1 MKIND
6 IKTVLTFEQVLES
19 SSPQATDLIFE
30 SAAEMVRNIRTI
42 IQKGQ
47 VPAESIND
55 TWTSEKIAQFCAGL
69 ERIEKVVATQVS
81 DGTIKSELRDTVYTI
96 LATSDFNHD
105 KAITLILK
113 QASAEAHG
121 PAVKRWSDLLAAE
134 DTHPLQNELDKV
146 GRDLSSLVALLRTKG
161 AAEVQ
166 ALKNNQATAT
176 QQAAAQVDPI
186 M

>member
-6 IKTVLTFEQVLES
+6 IKTVLSFEQVLES

-42 IQKGQ
+42 LQKGLSP
-47 VPAESIND
+47 VESINN
-55 TWTSEKIAQFCAGL
+55 TWTNEKIAQFCAGC
-69 ERIEKVVATQVS
+69 ERIEKVVATQIS
-81 DGTIKSELRDTVYTI
+81 DGTLKTDLRDTVYTI
-96 LATSDFNHD
+96 LASSDFNHD

-113 QASAEAHG
+113 QAAAEAHG
-121 PAVKRWSDLLAAE
+121 PAVKRWADLLAAE
-134 DTHPLQNELDKV
+134 DKQPLETELDKV
-146 GRDLSSLVALLRTKG
+146 ARDLSSLVSMLRTKG

-166 ALKNNQATAT
+166 ALKNNQAQAA

>member
-6 IKTVLTFEQVLES
+6 IKQILTFEQVLES

-30 SAAEMVRNIRTI
+30 SAAEMVRNIRTVI
-42 IQKGQ
+42 SKGLN
-47 VPAESIND
+47 PAEAIND

-69 ERIEKVVATQVS
+69 ERIEKVVTTQVS
-81 DGTIKSELRDTVYTI
+81 NNTLKTDLRDTVYTI

-113 QASAEAHG
+113 QASGEAHG
-121 PAVKRWSDLLAAE
+121 PAVKKWVDLLSAE
-134 DTHPLQNELDKV
+134 DKQGLQTALDTV
-146 GRDLSSLVALLRTKG
+146 ARDLSSLVSLLRTKG
-161 AAEVQ
+161 ATEVE
-166 ALKNNQATAT
+166 ALKNNQPV
-176 QQAAAQVDPI
+176 AAQTAATEVGSV